1 MDRATEKPGRDD
13 LPGAYTPQT
22 LPAFIPVWLRDKLDD
37 LRGAPLSVFVAYASR
52 ANKGG
57 IAWPSLGCLAKDTGY
72 GIRSCKAARK
82 KLIKMKLLIPERQ
95 EREKGG
101 KFGRRLFRLPW
112 ASQCP
117 P

>member
-1 MDRATEKPGRDD
+1 MDEKKRRRGRDE
-13 LPGAYTPQT
+13 YTPQT
-22 LPAFIPVWLRDKLDD
+22 LPAFIPAWLREKLDD

-52 ANKGG
+52 ANKDG

-82 KLIKMKLLIPERQ
+82 KLIEMKLLIPECQ

-101 KFGRRLFRLPW
+101 KYGRRLFRLPW
-112 ASQCP
+112 ASECP